1 MERGEVTT
9 KSRINLAVGA
19 VQSGIVINSLL
30 VAVKVLAGVFGNS
43 YALIADGIESASD
56 VASSLIVWR
65 GLVVSGRE
73 ASEEYHFGYGKAETL
88 SGAFVALMLLSAALG
103 VLISAIQAIG
113 SPHHLPALFTLPILV
128 AVICVKEFL
137 FRRVVKVGSAVDS
150 SAVKGDAWHHR
161 SDAISSFAALV
172 GISIALIGGPGWER
186 ADAYAAL
193 VCALV
198 IGFSGAKLLR
208 NSIAELMDKAPDQ
221 AVLDTIK
228 QVATRVEG
236 VSLVEKLLARKSGL
250 VYFVD
255 LHVHANPAMSLDDAH
270 ILSGKVKSAIKAAVP
285 AVQGVVIHMEPEQ
298 G

>member
-1 MERGEVTT
+1 VERGEVTT
-9 KSRINLAVGA
+9 RSRINLAIGA
-19 VQSGIVINSLL
+19 VKSGIVINAIL
-30 VAVKVLAGVFGNS
+30 VAVKVLAGVLGNS

-65 GLVVSGRE
+65 GLAVSGRE

-103 VLISAIQAIG
+103 VLISSIKAIG
-113 SPHHLPALFTLPILV
+113 STHQLPELFTLPILV
-128 AVICVKEFL
+128 SVIFVKEFL
-137 FRRVVKVGSAVDS
+137 FRRVAKVAADVGS

-172 GISIALIGGPGWER
+172 GISIALIGGPGWET

-198 IGFSGAKLLR
+198 IGFSGVWLLR
-208 NSIAELMDKAPDQ
+208 NSVAELMDKAPEQ

-228 QVATRVEG
+228 QVAAQVDG
-236 VSLVEKLLARKSGL
+236 VTLVEKLLARKSGL

-255 LHVHANPAMSLDDAH
+255 LHVHANPAMSLHDAH

-285 AVQGVVIHMEPEQ
+285 AVQGVVIHMEPEE